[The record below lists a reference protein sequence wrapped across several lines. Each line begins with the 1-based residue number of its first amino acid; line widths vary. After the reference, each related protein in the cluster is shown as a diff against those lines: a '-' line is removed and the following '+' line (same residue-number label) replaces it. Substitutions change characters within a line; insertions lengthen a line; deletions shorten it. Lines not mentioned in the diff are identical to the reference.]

1 MDYKQENI
9 YVKLPYINEEL
20 KRRALSVIRRSGI
33 NNVKIHFMNGRP
45 SSRVFSP
52 PRDRASCR
60 EDCET
65 CKSASKPKQCL
76 TKNVIY
82 EITCSSCGIVYVGET
97 RRTIGSRIKEHL
109 KMDKQTVYKHIESHK
124 SGRPDQSDIIWKI
137 LHRNITYQDERKCIE
152 AFEIHNRSEHIMNG
166 RIGRTISI
174 SLIKHCLT
182 GLVAN

>member
-1 MDYKQENI
+1 M
-9 YVKLPYINEEL
+9 KLPYINEEL

-45 SSRVFSP
+45 SSRVFAP

-60 EDCET
+60 DNCET

-82 EITCSSCGIVYVGET
+82 EITCTCCGMVYVGET
-97 RRTIGSRIKEHL
+97 GRTIGSRIKEHL

-124 SGRPDQSDIIWKI
+124 SGRPDQFDISWKI
-137 LHRNITYQDERKCIE
+137 LHRNIAYQDERKCIE
-152 AFEIHNRSEHIMNG
+152 AFEIHKRSENIMNG
-166 RIGRTISI
+166 CIGRTISI
-174 SLIKHCLT
+174 
-182 GLVAN
+182 